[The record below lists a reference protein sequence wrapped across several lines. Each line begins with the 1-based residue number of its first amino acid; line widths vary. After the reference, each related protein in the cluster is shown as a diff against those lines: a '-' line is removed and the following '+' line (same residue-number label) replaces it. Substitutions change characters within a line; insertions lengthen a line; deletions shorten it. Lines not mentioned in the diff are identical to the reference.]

1 MRKAAAWSVHFYT
14 GCGGLIGMLAL
25 LTAAA
30 GDIRATFGLLVITM
44 IIDGTDGILAR
55 RVRVRDVLPKF
66 DGASLDNVI
75 DVLTYGYIPI
85 YIMATQNLLPHP
97 AWALVPTAALLY
109 AYGQVDMKTP
119 DSFFLGFPSYWNV
132 VALYLFWM
140 RPEPAIAVA
149 LVVVPAIL
157 TFIPTRYLY
166 PSKNQV
172 LWQITW
178 PLVTIWFALL
188 LYLLGQET
196 PNPTLVSLS
205 LYFPIY
211 YLVASFWVEYKKR
224 MGTLPPE
231 PREEHRIRR
240 FEVLRRPFRFRLR
253 RPDFRRKRR
262 ESSEISR

>member
-1 MRKAAAWSVHFYT
+1 MRTAAAWGVHFYT
-14 GCGGLIGMLAL
+14 LSGGLIGMMAL
-25 LTAAA
+25 LTAAV
-30 GDIRATFGLLVITM
+30 GDVRGAFGLLVISM

-55 RVRVRDVLPKF
+55 RVRVREVLPKF

-85 YIMATQNLLPHP
+85 FIMAQQNLLPHP

-132 VALYLFWM
+132 VALYMFWLQ
-140 RPEPAIAVA
+140 PAPPVAIA
-149 LVVVPAIL
+149 LVVVPAVL
-157 TFIPTRYLY
+157 TFVPTRYLY

-172 LWQITW
+172 LWQVTW
-178 PLVTIWFALL
+178 PLVVVWFVLL
-188 LYLLGQET
+188 LVLLGQPT
-196 PNPTLVSLS
+196 PDLTLVAVS

-211 YLVASFWVEYKKR
+211 YLVASFWVEYR
-224 MGTLPPE
+224 ARLGTLPPE
-231 PREEHRIRR
+231 PREQRRIRR

-253 RPDFRRKRR
+253 RPRFGRG
-262 ESSEISR
+262 SRVS